1 MKQRIAIVQYDIR
14 WCDWESNRGVLADI
28 LAANRHIYSGHRL
41 DDVDVVV
48 LPEMFMTGFV
58 VSVDKVAEYAEYA
71 ERTLAFMREVA
82 QSLDA
87 AVVGSVVCCDGG
99 EYRNRMYFVK
109 PSGEV
114 EWYDKHHLFSIG
126 GETELFTAGAER
138 KIVEWRGVNYLL
150 EVCYDLRFPVW
161 SRQRGDYDAIIYS
174 ALWPKPRRDVWSVL
188 LRARAI
194 GNQSYVIG
202 VNRVGDEPTLSYSG
216 DSVVVDYRGRSV
228 VECGDKECVAIAE
241 IDLLEQ
247 RSFKERFDVG
257 RDADNFEIK

>member
-1 MKQRIAIVQYDIR
+1 M
-14 WCDWESNRGVLADI
+14 
-28 LAANRHIYSGHRL
+28 
-41 DDVDVVV
+41 
-48 LPEMFMTGFV
+48 
-58 VSVDKVAEYAEYA
+58 
-71 ERTLAFMREVA
+71 
-82 QSLDA
+82 
-87 AVVGSVVCCDGG
+87 
-99 EYRNRMYFVK
+99 
-109 PSGEV
+109 
-114 EWYDKHHLFSIG
+114 
-126 GETELFTAGAER
+126 
-138 KIVEWRGVNYLL
+138 
-150 EVCYDLRFPVW
+150 W

-194 GNQSYVIG
+194 ENQSYVIG